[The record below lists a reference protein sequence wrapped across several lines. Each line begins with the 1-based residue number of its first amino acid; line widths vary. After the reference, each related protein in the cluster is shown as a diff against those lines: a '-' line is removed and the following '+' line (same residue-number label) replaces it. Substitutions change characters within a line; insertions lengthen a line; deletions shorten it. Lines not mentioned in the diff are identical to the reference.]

1 MKKMTQ
7 LFLGILCCF
16 MLSGCVVQV
25 EDGQV
30 GVKNDFGHIRD
41 EVLNAGW
48 HFFVPAVTQIELW
61 NVKLQE
67 LKEMAYVPSS
77 EGLISQLD
85 ISIMYLVPADKAS
98 FVRKSIGPYYVS
110 VVLEPYVRE
119 AIRNVASGYAVKAL
133 YSEAGRKDIGK
144 NILDFLKGKLDSK
157 GIIIQ
162 DVLLRD
168 VKLPPSF
175 SQSIELKL
183 KAEQEALQKEFEL
196 QKAKKDAELANNYKI
211 RAEKAEKVKPPIES
225 KPNDPQLSD
234 ELKLIARGLSDEEI
248 EQAKVTIRKYM
259 ALEHNRTEILKAQKQ
274 IQGYSS
280 LKGSDED
287 KSAMVMSKIEAEARK
302 VLVQS
307 QPSPQLTVLIPE
319 AEAGTYSLNHGQ
331 PDPHIA
337 VLVQEVE
344 AGAGVVQSHPGP
356 RLAVGVNKD
365 ELVGLYLFGHGRSRS
380 HAGRHNQRGG

>member
-1 MKKMTQ
+1 MKKILQVIM
-7 LFLGILCCF
+7 LMAFCGI
-16 MLSGCVVQV
+16 LSGCVVQV

-48 HFFVPAVTQIELW
+48 HFFLPAVTQIELW

-85 ISIMYLVPADKAS
+85 ISIMYLVPANKAS

-144 NILDFLKGKLDSK
+144 NILDFLKGKLDEK

-196 QKAKKDAELANNYKI
+196 LKAKKDAEIEVA
-211 RAEKAEKVKPPIES
+211 KAEGVAKANQIIGDSLKS
-225 KPNDPQLSD
+225 NDSY
-234 ELKLIARGLSDEEI
+234 LKYLWIRGLKD
-248 EQAKVTIRKYM
+248 T
-259 ALEHNRTEILKAQKQ
+259 
-274 IQGYSS
+274 
-280 LKGSDED
+280 KGQ
-287 KSAMVMSKIEAEARK
+287 VIY
-302 VLVQS
+302 V
-307 QPSPQLTVLIPE
+307 PT
-319 AEAGTYSLNHGQ
+319 EAGL
-331 PDPHIA
+331 PI
-337 VLVQEVE
+337 LE
-344 AGAGVVQSHPGP
+344 A
-356 RLAVGVNKD
+356 
-365 ELVGLYLFGHGRSRS
+365 SR
-380 HAGRHNQRGG
+380 NQTKQ

>member
-1 MKKMTQ
+1 MKKLSQ
-7 LFLGILCCF
+7 LGLILMVCF
-16 MLSGCVVQV
+16 AFSGCVVQV

-30 GVKNDFGHIRD
+30 GVKNDFGHIGD

-67 LKEMAYVPSS
+67 LKETAEVPSS

-85 ISIMYLVPADKAS
+85 ISIMYQVPADKAS
-98 FVRKSIGPYYVS
+98 FVRKKIGPYYVS

-133 YSEAGRKDIGK
+133 YSEAGRKEIGK
-144 NILDFLKGKLDSK
+144 NILDFLKGKLDEK

-196 QKAKKDAELANNYKI
+196 QKAKKDAEIEVAKAGGVAQAN
-211 RAEKAEKVKPPIES
+211 
-225 KPNDPQLSD
+225 
-234 ELKLIARGLSDEEI
+234 
-248 EQAKVTIRKYM
+248 
-259 ALEHNRTEILKAQKQ
+259 Q
-274 IQGYSS
+274 IIGDS
-280 LKGSDED
+280 LKSNDSYLKYLWIRSLKDTKNQVIYVPTETGLP
-287 KSAMVMSKIEAEARK
+287 ILEA
-302 VLVQS
+302 
-307 QPSPQLTVLIPE
+307 
-319 AEAGTYSLNHGQ
+319 
-331 PDPHIA
+331 
-337 VLVQEVE
+337 
-344 AGAGVVQSHPGP
+344 
-356 RLAVGVNKD
+356 
-365 ELVGLYLFGHGRSRS
+365 SR
-380 HAGRHNQRGG
+380 NQTK

>member
-1 MKKMTQ
+1 MKDEKGPDFTSFNIHHPISRKFQEEKNMKKVVR
-7 LFLGILCCF
+7 LFLVAVACF

-41 EVLNAGW
+41 EVLSAGW

-85 ISIMYLVPADKAS
+85 ISILYLVPANKAS
-98 FVRKSIGPYYVS
+98 FVRKSIGPDFVS

-133 YSEAGRKDIGK
+133 YSEAGRKEIGK
-144 NILDFLKGKLDSK
+144 NILDFLKGKLEEK
-157 GIIIQ
+157 GIFVQ

-196 QKAKKDAELANNYKI
+196 QKAKKDAEIEVA
-211 RAEKAEKVKPPIES
+211 KAEGVAKANQIIGDSLKS
-225 KPNDPQLSD
+225 NDSY
-234 ELKLIARGLSDEEI
+234 LKYLWIRGLKDTKDQVIYVPTETGLPI
-248 EQAKVTIRKYM
+248 
-259 ALEHNRTEILKAQKQ
+259 LEA
-274 IQGYSS
+274 
-280 LKGSDED
+280 
-287 KSAMVMSKIEAEARK
+287 
-302 VLVQS
+302 
-307 QPSPQLTVLIPE
+307 
-319 AEAGTYSLNHGQ
+319 
-331 PDPHIA
+331 
-337 VLVQEVE
+337 
-344 AGAGVVQSHPGP
+344 
-356 RLAVGVNKD
+356 
-365 ELVGLYLFGHGRSRS
+365 SR
-380 HAGRHNQRGG
+380 NQTK